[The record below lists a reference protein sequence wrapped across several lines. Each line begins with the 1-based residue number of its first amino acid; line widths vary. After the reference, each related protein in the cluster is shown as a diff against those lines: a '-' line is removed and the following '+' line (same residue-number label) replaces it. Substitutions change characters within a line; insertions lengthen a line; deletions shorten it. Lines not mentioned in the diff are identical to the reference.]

1 MFRAKFRNGLKKLH
15 QEGRL
20 GFHRSLTPL
29 SQPAEFSRLLSC
41 ACARPWVVYSKKPF
55 AGPEAVL
62 AYLAR
67 YTHRV
72 AIGNR
77 RLLALDQ
84 TAGTVL
90 FSYKDYA
97 DNSRSKKMELSL
109 IEFLRRF
116 CLHILPERLVKI
128 RHYGLLGNRNRAGKI
143 ARARAQLGGVREIH
157 PQETICPAGDLSAI
171 DSPPLL
177 CPHCGSHRMILLE
190 RRCRPAHAPPPLP
203 SDSS

>member
-1 MFRAKFRNGLKKLH
+1 MFRAKFRDGTKKLH
-15 QEGRL
+15 REGQL
-20 GFHRSLTPL
+20 GFHGSLASL
-29 SQPAEFSRLLSC
+29 SQPAEFARLLSC
-41 ACARPWVVYSKKPF
+41 ACAKPWVVYSKKPF

-72 AIGNR
+72 AISNR

-84 TAGTVL
+84 KAGTIL
-90 FSYKDYA
+90 FAYKDYA
-97 DNSRSKKMELSL
+97 DKSRRKKMQLSL
-109 IEFLRRF
+109 VEFLRRF

-143 ARARAQLGGVREIH
+143 ARARAQLGGQKEQN
-157 PQETICPAGDLSAI
+157 PQRGTICSITI

-177 CPHCGSHRMILLE
+177 CQHCGSPRMILLE
-190 RRCRPAHAPPPLP
+190 QRRAPTRLPPPP
-203 SDSS
+203 NDSS